1 MFTCMNNMQNQ
12 FLEEIKELKN
22 EVYELK
28 KELRNEQDRNIAL
41 KDLYRK
47 GFHLLLKVEEIDRV
61 PNHHA
66 RTFRGVLADVKD
78 LGGGYPM
85 LYQREHWVDE
95 DTISRLN
102 DEDFLERL
110 LWDECAVRLVSEY
123 KTLKGFK
130 LLK

>member
-1 MFTCMNNMQNQ
+1 MPNP
-12 FLEEIKELKN
+12 FLEEIKELRN
-22 EVYELK
+22 EIYELR

-78 LGGGYPM
+78 LVDGYPM
-85 LYQREHWVDE
+85 LYQREYWAGE
-95 DTISRLN
+95 ETISGLL
-102 DEDFLERL
+102 DGGVLESL